1 MYPGDTVPV
10 MLNCSVTNR
19 PLAPFNF
26 LIWNVPTGGGSQ
38 FLLSS
43 MFRNASN
50 SLFSVTLTS
59 VNDTA
64 GTISSQ
70 LTFIINETLDEMKVT
85 CLDNEDPQNK
95 DTCTILV
102 LSKSIC
108 SVNVHYSIQLNKL
121 ICVISGGLVN

>member
-1 MYPGDTVPV
+1 
-10 MLNCSVTNR
+10 MLNCSVTNN
-19 PLAPFNF
+19 PSAPFNF
-26 LIWNVPTGGGSQ
+26 LIWNVPTCGASQ

-43 MFRNASN
+43 VFRNASN
-50 SLFSVTLTS
+50 SIFSVTLTS
-59 VNDTA
+59 VDDTA

-85 CLDNEDPQNK
+85 CSDSEYPPNK

-108 SVNVHYSIQLNKL
+108 SVNVLYSIQLNSFLQFIIHKH
-121 ICVISGGLVN
+121 IW